1 MTNATAEVVSTRS
14 SRMLRAGVYGYF
26 TALGGGL
33 VLFCAGLSGY
43 NVSVLAIAV
52 GWGGGTA
59 VAKGADRRGGWFY
72 RTLAVGLTY
81 LAVGAALSPALHTEL
96 QTPRPGIDL
105 YVRGD
110 MKAFKR
116 IFAGK
121 DAPLDPPPPPL
132 SRGDRWGKAV
142 ISGVVLPWMAIPMDG
157 LTHPWSGLSYVTALF
172 VAGFRSRRVV
182 QESALSPR

>member
-1 MTNATAEVVSTRS
+1 MNATTEVVSTRS

-26 TALGGGL
+26 AALAGGL

-52 GWGGGTA
+52 GWAVGTA
-59 VAKGADRRGGWFY
+59 VATGSDRRGGWFY

-81 LAVGAALSPALHTEL
+81 LAVGASLSPTLHTEL

-105 YVRGD
+105 YERGD
-110 MKAFKR
+110 MKVFKQV
-116 IFAGK
+116 FAGK
-121 DAPLDPPPPPL
+121 GAPIDPPPPPL
-132 SRGDRWGKAV
+132 SRADRWMNAV
-142 ISGVVLPWMAIPMDG
+142 ISAVLLPWMAIPMDG

-182 QESALSPR
+182 PESARSPR